1 MRLRKRRSGLLRYTL
16 AGVREGGLNVTI
28 QALNHGGG
36 RLPVPD
42 PRGVFTADTLDEATS
57 LVRAA
62 ICPHR
67 LHVNEPPRKSVAF
80 LSSLD
85 LGACG
90 LTNLRYGF
98 DVDIDAGR
106 IGDTYLVKW
115 TLAGQGQLWCG
126 DRTAIT
132 SPRSIVITE
141 PTEHTKIRMTAQCQH
156 LTVRVSRRALLET
169 LAAKLSRP
177 LRKDLHFNLEIPMD
191 SDFAR
196 AWCELVAHIC
206 HISATAPAAL
216 ANEGVR
222 KQYSRTLMEIMLSA
236 APNSHTDSIDE
247 PMNRATAWHVGRA
260 RDYVHDHLSEGI
272 SITDIAARVGVTPRT
287 LQNGFR
293 KAFNLTP
300 AEYIRRARVAALH
313 QALLAADANAGVANL
328 MTNVGIVNFGRYAQY
343 YREQIGVSP
352 STTLKRKA
360 Q

>member
-1 MRLRKRRSGLLRYTL
+1 MDGDSMNRAT
-16 AGVREGGLNVTI
+16 
-28 QALNHGGG
+28 ALM
-36 RLPVPD
+36 PVPD
-42 PRGVFTADTLDEATS
+42 PRGVLTANTLDEATS

-67 LHVNEPPRKSVAF
+67 LRVNEPPRKSIVF

-90 LTNLRYGF
+90 LTSLKYGF
-98 DVDIDAGR
+98 DVDIDAGC
-106 IGDTYLVKW
+106 IDDTYLVKW
-115 TLAGQGQLWCG
+115 TLAGQGQLWSG

-132 SPRSIVITE
+132 SPRSLVITE
-141 PTEHTKIRMTAQCQH
+141 PTERTQIRMTAQCQH
-156 LTVRVSRRALLET
+156 LTVRVSRSALLEV
-169 LAAKLSRP
+169 LAAKLRRP
-177 LRKDLHFNLEIPMD
+177 PRKALQFNLEIPMD

-206 HISATAPAAL
+206 HVSATAPAAL
-216 ANEGVR
+216 ASEGVR

-236 APNSHTDSIDE
+236 APHKHTESLDE
-247 PMNRATAWHVGRA
+247 HMNRATAWHVGRA
-260 RDYVHDHLSEGI
+260 RDYVHEHLAEGI

-300 AEYIRRARVAALH
+300 AEYIRRARVEALH
-313 QALLAADANAGVANL
+313 RALLAADASAGVTNL
-328 MTNVGIVNFGRYAQY
+328 MMNVGIVNFGRYAQY

-352 STTLKRKA
+352 STTLKEKTRLM
-360 Q
+360 

>member
-1 MRLRKRRSGLLRYTL
+1 VDVPPTN
-16 AGVREGGLNVTI
+16 RETEL
-28 QALNHGGG
+28 
-36 RLPVPD
+36 LPVPD
-42 PRGVFTADTLDEATS
+42 PRGVLTADTLDEATT

-67 LHVNEPPRKSVAF
+67 LRVNEPPRKSMVF

-90 LTNLRYGF
+90 LTSLKYGF
-98 DVDIDAGR
+98 DVDIDVGC
-106 IGDTYLVKW
+106 IEDTYLVKW

-132 SPRSIVITE
+132 SPLSMVITE

-169 LAAKLSRP
+169 LAAKLRRP
-177 LRKDLHFNLEIPMD
+177 PRKALRFKLEIPMD

-206 HISATAPAAL
+206 HVSATAPAVL

-222 KQYSRTLMEIMLSA
+222 TQYSRTLMEIMLST
-236 APNSHTDSIDE
+236 APHSYSDSVDDE
-247 PMNRATAWHVGRA
+247 PANRTAAWHVGRA

-300 AEYIRRARVAALH
+300 AEYIRRARVDALH
-313 QALLAADANAGVANL
+313 RALLAADETAGVTNL

-352 STTLKRKA
+352 STTLKAKD

>member
-1 MRLRKRRSGLLRYTL
+1 MRLFG
-16 AGVREGGLNVTI
+16 RELNVT
-28 QALNHGGG
+28 AYPTNHVAE
-36 RLPVPD
+36 RLPMPD
-42 PRGVFTADTLDEATS
+42 PRGVVTADSLDEATT

-67 LHVNEPPRKSVAF
+67 LRVNEQPKKSLAF

-90 LTNLRYGF
+90 LTRLKYGF

-106 IGDTYLVKW
+106 IEDSYLVKW
-115 TLAGQGQLWCG
+115 TLAGEGQVQSG
-126 DRTAIT
+126 ARTAIT
-132 SPRSIVITE
+132 SPRSILITE
-141 PTEHTKIRMTAQCQH
+141 PTEHTKIHMSAQCQH
-156 LTVRVSRRALLET
+156 LTVRVSRRALLAT
-169 LAAKLSRP
+169 LAAKLKRGPHKP
-177 LRKDLHFNLEIPMD
+177 LQFNLEIPIE

-206 HISATAPAAL
+206 HVSATAPAAL
-216 ANEGVR
+216 ASEGVR

-236 APNSHTDSIDE
+236 APHTHSDTLNE
-247 PMNRATAWHVGRA
+247 PVERAAAWHVGRA
-260 RDYVHDHLSEGI
+260 RDYVHDHLSEDI
-272 SITDIAARVGVTPRT
+272 SVTDLAALVGVTPRT

-300 AEYIRRARVAALH
+300 AEYIRRARVNALH
-313 QALLAADANAGVANL
+313 RALLEADAGAGVTNL
-328 MTNVGIVNFGRYAQY
+328 MMNVGIVNFGRYAQY

-352 STTLKRKA
+352 SRTLREKA

>member
-1 MRLRKRRSGLLRYTL
+1 MTVYPT
-16 AGVREGGLNVTI
+16 
-28 QALNHGGG
+28 NHGGE

-42 PRGVFTADTLDEATS
+42 PRGVVTADTLDEATG

-67 LHVNEPPRKSVAF
+67 LRVNEPPKKSLAF

-90 LTNLRYGF
+90 LTSLRYGF
-98 DVDIDAGR
+98 DVDIDAGC
-106 IGDTYLVKW
+106 IEDSYLVKW
-115 TLAGQGQLWCG
+115 TLAGQGHVRSG
-126 DRTAIT
+126 ERTAIS
-132 SPRSIVITE
+132 SPRSILITE
-141 PTEHTKIRMTAQCQH
+141 PTERTQIHMSAECQH
-156 LTVRVSRRALLET
+156 LTVRVSRRALLAT
-169 LAAKLSRP
+169 LATKLKRAP
-177 LRKDLHFNLEIPMD
+177 RQALQFDLEIPMD

-216 ANEGVR
+216 ASDGVR
-222 KQYSRTLMEIMLSA
+222 RQYSRTLMEIMLSA
-236 APNSHTDSIDE
+236 APHSHSDSLNE
-247 PMNRATAWHVGRA
+247 PVDCAAAWHVGRA
-260 RDYVHDHLSEGI
+260 RDYIHEHLSEDI
-272 SITDIAARVGVTPRT
+272 SIADIAALVGVTPRT

-300 AEYIRRARVAALH
+300 AEYIRQARVNALH
-313 QALLAADANAGVANL
+313 RALLAADASAGVTNL
-328 MTNVGIVNFGRYAQY
+328 MMNVGIVNFGRYAQY

-352 STTLKRKA
+352 SRTLREKV

>member
-1 MRLRKRRSGLLRYTL
+1 VTVHLIGSGSD
-16 AGVREGGLNVTI
+16 
-28 QALNHGGG
+28 
-36 RLPVPD
+36 LPVPD
-42 PRGVFTADTLDEATS
+42 PRGVLTADTLDEAAS

-67 LHVNEPPRKSVAF
+67 LRVVEPPGKSLVF

-90 LTNLRYGF
+90 LTNLKYGF
-98 DVDIDAGR
+98 DVDIDAGC
-106 IGDTYLVKW
+106 IEDTYLVKW
-115 TLAGQGQLWCG
+115 TLAGQGRLWCG

-132 SPRSIVITE
+132 SPRSIIITE
-141 PTEHTKIRMTAQCQH
+141 PTEHTKIRMSAECQH
-156 LTVRVSRRALLET
+156 LTVRVSRRALMET
-169 LAAKLSRP
+169 LAAKLRRP
-177 LRKDLHFNLEIPMD
+177 PRKALQFNLDISMD

-196 AWCELVAHIC
+196 AWCELVRHIC
-206 HISATAPAAL
+206 HVSATAPAAL
-216 ANEGVR
+216 ASEGVR
-222 KQYSRTLMEIMLSA
+222 KQYARTLMEIMLSA
-236 APNSHTDSIDE
+236 APHSHSDSIEE

-300 AEYIRRARVAALH
+300 AEYIRRARVDALH
-313 QALLAADANAGVANL
+313 QALLAADATAGVTKL
-328 MTNVGIVNFGRYAQY
+328 MMNVGIVNFGRYAQY
-343 YREQIGVSP
+343 YRERIGVSP
-352 STTLKRKA
+352 STTLREKI

>member
-1 MRLRKRRSGLLRYTL
+1 
-16 AGVREGGLNVTI
+16 
-28 QALNHGGG
+28 
-36 RLPVPD
+36 LPVPD
-42 PRGVFTADTLDEATS
+42 PCGVFTAATLDEATS
-57 LVRAA
+57 LISAA

-67 LHVNEPPRKSVAF
+67 LRVNEAPRKGVAF

-90 LTNLRYGF
+90 LTSIKYGF
-98 DVDIDAGR
+98 DVDIDAGC
-106 IGDTYLVKW
+106 IEDTYLVKW
-115 TLAGQGQLWCG
+115 TLAGEGQLWCAE
-126 DRTAIT
+126 RTAIT

-169 LAAKLSRP
+169 LAAKLRRP
-177 LRKDLHFNLEIPMD
+177 LRKALQFNLEIPMD

-216 ANEGVR
+216 ASEGVR
-222 KQYSRTLMEIMLSA
+222 RQYSRTLMEIMLGA
-236 APNSHTDSIDE
+236 APHNHMDSIAE
-247 PMNRATAWHVGRA
+247 PDGRSIAWHVGRA
-260 RDYVHDHLSEGI
+260 RDYVHGHLSEGI

-300 AEYIRRARVAALH
+300 AEYIRRARVDALH
-313 QALLAADANAGVANL
+313 RALLAADATAGVTNL
-328 MTNVGIVNFGRYAQY
+328 MSNVGIVNFGRYARY

-352 STTLKRKA
+352 STTLKEKV

>member
-1 MRLRKRRSGLLRYTL
+1 MAIQQISLRNERF
-16 AGVREGGLNVTI
+16 
-28 QALNHGGG
+28 
-36 RLPVPD
+36 PVPD
-42 PRGVFTADTLDEATS
+42 PRGVLRADTLDEATS
-57 LVRAA
+57 LVSSA

-67 LHVNEPPRKSVAF
+67 LHVNEAPRKSVAF

-90 LTNLRYGF
+90 LINLKYGY
-98 DVDIDAGR
+98 DVNIDTGR
-106 IGDTYLVKW
+106 IEDTYLVKW
-115 TLAGQGQLWCG
+115 TLAGQGRLWSG

-132 SPRSIVITE
+132 SPRSIVITDPAE
-141 PTEHTKIRMTAQCQH
+141 YTKIHMTPACRH

-169 LAAKLSRP
+169 LAAKLRRP
-177 LRKDLHFNLEIPMD
+177 PRKDLKFNLEIPMD

-206 HISATAPAAL
+206 HVSATAPAAL

-236 APNSHTDSIDE
+236 APHSHADSIDE
-247 PMNRATAWHVGRA
+247 AANSATAWHVGRA

-272 SITDIAARVGVTPRT
+272 SITDVAARVGVTPRT

-300 AEYIRRARVAALH
+300 AEYIRRARVDALH
-313 QALLAADANAGVANL
+313 RALLAADASAGVTNL
-328 MTNVGIVNFGRYAQY
+328 MMNVGIVNFGRYAQY

-352 STTLKRKA
+352 STTLKEKI

>member
-1 MRLRKRRSGLLRYTL
+1 LTVQVMNRTTELMP
-16 AGVREGGLNVTI
+16 I
-28 QALNHGGG
+28 
-36 RLPVPD
+36 PD
-42 PRGVFTADTLDEATS
+42 PRGVLTADTLDEATS

-67 LHVNEPPRKSVAF
+67 LSVIEPPRKSVAF

-98 DVDIDAGR
+98 DVDIDTGC

-156 LTVRVSRRALLET
+156 LTVRVSRRALQET
-169 LAAKLSRP
+169 LAAKLRRP
-177 LRKDLHFNLEIPMD
+177 LRKALQFNLEIPMD

-196 AWCELVAHIC
+196 AWCELVGHIC
-206 HISATAPAAL
+206 HVSATAPAAL
-216 ANEGVR
+216 ASEGVR
-222 KQYSRTLMEIMLSA
+222 QQYSRTLMELMLSA
-236 APNSHTDSIDE
+236 APHSHADSLDA
-247 PMNRATAWHVGRA
+247 PANRATAWHVGRA
-260 RDYVHDHLSEGI
+260 RDYVHEHLAEGI
-272 SITDIAARVGVTPRT
+272 SIADVAARVGVTTRT

-300 AEYIRRARVAALH
+300 AEYIRRARVEALH
-313 QALLAADANAGVANL
+313 RALLEADATAGVTNL
-328 MTNVGIVNFGRYAQY
+328 MMNVGIVNFGRYAQY
-343 YREQIGVSP
+343 YREHIGVSP
-352 STTLKRKA
+352 STTLKEKI